1 MSKRLQVVLDDREM
15 REIQQVAR
23 RHRMTVAEWVRQTL
37 RAARLEEPR
46 VDARK
51 KLESVRHAVE
61 YSFPTGSI
69 VDMLAEIERGYLE
82 DPCE

>member
-1 MSKRLQVVLDDREM
+1 MSKRLQVVLDEEEM

-23 RHRMTVAEWVRQTL
+23 RHHMTVAEWVRQTL
-37 RAARLEEPR
+37 RAARMEEPR

-51 KLESVRHAVE
+51 KLESVRRAVV

-69 VDMLAEIERGYLE
+69 DDMLAEIERGYLE
-82 DPCE
+82 DPRE